1 MGKKFIPK
9 FVMMGLLMLC
19 ALHGCNKN
27 ENAVTQV
34 PELHLHTSYE
44 VTGYHL
50 RDADTSPIAMYVGI
64 YSSEADF
71 WKKRWDITIESEYD
85 LSITSLYGTGNVV
98 CTYPIDNEN
107 MYTWINASLAL
118 QAKKYDYSE
127 LYYFGVSIPDAEG
140 LFPFRLKFKNVDTG
154 EEVYSSI
161 ETIKSTRCQDKSCL
175 FVGHKIIELERD

>member
-1 MGKKFIPK
+1 MSKKIIPK
-9 FVMMGLLMLC
+9 FVMMGLLMCC
-19 ALHGCNKN
+19 AIHSCNKP
-27 ENAVTQV
+27 EDEETLV

-44 VTGYHL
+44 VNGLHL
-50 RDADTSPIAMYVGI
+50 RDRDTSPIAMYVGI

-107 MYTWINASLAL
+107 MYTWINASLVI
-118 QAKKYDYSE
+118 QSKKYDYSE

-140 LFPFRLKFKNVDTG
+140 LFPFRLKFKNIDTG
-154 EEVYSSI
+154 EEVYSNVEI
-161 ETIKSTRCQDKSCL
+161 IKSTRCNDNSCW

>member
-107 MYTWINASLAL
+107 MYMDKRIAC
-118 QAKKYDYSE
+118 Y
-127 LYYFGVSIPDAEG
+127 
-140 LFPFRLKFKNVDTG
+140 TG
-154 EEVYSSI
+154 
-161 ETIKSTRCQDKSCL
+161 Q
-175 FVGHKIIELERD
+175 KI